1 MEVNTSMTRSFL
13 VILFDTVVRMTQS
26 VRSMINAVIRAMGTA
41 RAAFRL
47 VRPRMMTRVL
57 T

>member
-1 MEVNTSMTRSFL
+1 MTRSFL

-47 VRPRMMTRVL
+47 VAQG
-57 T
+57 